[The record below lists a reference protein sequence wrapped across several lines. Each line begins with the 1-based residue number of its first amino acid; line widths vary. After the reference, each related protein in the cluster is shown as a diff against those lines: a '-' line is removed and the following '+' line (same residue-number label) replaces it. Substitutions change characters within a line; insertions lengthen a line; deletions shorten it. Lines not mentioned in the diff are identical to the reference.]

1 MDVKEAIRTLKEVG
15 LNVYTS
21 QTKDSGFIKLY
32 QKQIAN
38 LMPKVSSNAIKVLL
52 ALSTELEWN
61 QPEVII
67 TVEKMAKITGLNRDA
82 VRVALGELEENLV
95 VKRLGPNVRRSYV
108 ISNCYVRVGKNK

>member
-1 MDVKEAIRTLKEVG
+1 MDIKEAVETLKEVG
-15 LNVYTS
+15 LNVYTP

-61 QPEVII
+61 RAEVVI
-67 TVEKMAKITGLNRDA
+67 TVERMARITGLNRDA
-82 VRVALGELEENLV
+82 VRIALGELEENLV